1 MEEERS
7 EQPSTPPSP
16 PEPPTERKPL
26 RQRLLKAVLI
36 AALFSVVAGYLGYRS
51 ALTGLPRLDNATDYR
66 PLLPTVLY
74 DIKGRVAGEYGEQ
87 RRVIVPYQTLPK
99 HVTNAFLAAEDA
111 GFFHHGGVDIIAILR
126 AAYANLTSGKVRQ
139 GASTITQQVAKTFFL
154 SPERTI
160 LRKVREVALAYKLE
174 SALSKEEILFLYLNQ
189 IYFGEGAYG
198 VEAAANVYFGKHITE
213 VTVAEA
219 AILAGLPKA
228 PSAYSPYDNPTRARQ
243 RQEYV
248 IGQMLSNGF
257 ITQAEADQARVEQV
271 AIRRWQNPNVLG
283 GYYAEQVRRYLVETY
298 GEQRVLTDGLRV
310 ETSMDLELQMT
321 AQDAVRRGV
330 IDLEKRHGY
339 RGPVTHVAASEREA
353 FVDKLERETH
363 EPGPGGVIRLIG
375 PTPATTPV
383 DDFVPTDRTY
393 KALVVQVEND
403 KAELAVGHHKAVLPL
418 FDTTWAVKFNFADM
432 WTYMGGLTSLKRALK
447 PGDVVLVQLFDPAA
461 VAKGDKV
468 RGEKWKK
475 LKAPTDAWWANLV
488 PRTEAQS
495 ALLSTAPETA
505 ELRAMI
511 GGVDFFA
518 SQYNRA
524 IQSRRQPG
532 SSFKPIVYAAALT
545 KGYTP
550 ATMVVDSPDVYVN
563 MAEDST
569 EVTYWKPKNYDDT
582 FYGPITL
589 REALVRSRNVP
600 TLRIAQDIGMDSIF
614 DTAKRLGIT
623 TPLQRDLSIA
633 LGSSGVSLYELSMV
647 YTTFDAGGV
656 RRELKM
662 IRRVLDRDGKIV
674 EQQVPDWVI
683 EGRRPTAQERTEGD
697 KTYYKAEVALDPQT
711 NYLMVYLLSQVV
723 QHGTGWRARELGRPA
738 GGKTGTTNDNVDSW
752 FVGFTPELVTGVWV
766 GLDQPNLNLGP
777 VETGSMAANPIWND
791 YMRRALKGKPVQE
804 WNIPENIV
812 FHDVDGK
819 TGFIAGPTSEKIVR
833 MPFIYGHEPTTATS
847 AEYRPTD
854 DELLKLDMGF

>member
-1 MEEERS
+1 MEEDRS
-7 EQPSTPPSP
+7 EQPSTPPT
-16 PEPPTERKPL
+16 PPTPETPRMSLRKK
-26 RQRLLKAVLI
+26 LLTALLAVAVASL
-36 AALFSVVAGYLGYRS
+36 VAGYAAYRT
-51 ALTGLPRLDNATDYR
+51 ALVGLPKLDSATDYQ

-74 DIKGRVAGEYGEQ
+74 DIKGRVVAEYGEQ
-87 RRVIVPYQTLPK
+87 RRIIVPYVSLPK
-99 HVTNAFLAAEDA
+99 HVINAFLASEDA
-111 GFFHHGGVDIIAILR
+111 GFFSHGGVDIVAILR

-160 LRKVREVALAYKLE
+160 LRKVREVALAYRLE
-174 SALSKEEILFLYLNQ
+174 SVLSKEEILYLYLNQ
-189 IYFGEGAYG
+189 IYFGQGAYG
-198 VEAAANVYFGKHITE
+198 VEAAANVYFAKHISE

-243 RQEYV
+243 RQIYV
-248 IGQMLSNGF
+248 IGNMLDNGF
-257 ITQAEADQARVEQV
+257 ITKDEAEQATREAV
-271 AIRRWQNPNVLG
+271 AIKRWQNPNVNG
-283 GYYAEQVRRYLVETY
+283 GYYTEQVRRYLFDTY
-298 GEQRVLTDGLRV
+298 GEERVLTDGLRV
-310 ETSMDLELQMT
+310 ETSMDLDLQLI

-339 RGPVTHVAASEREA
+339 RGAITRVPEREREA
-353 FVDKLERETH
+353 YIEKLEREVH
-363 EPGPGGVIRLIG
+363 ETGPGGVIRYIG
-375 PTPATTPV
+375 PDPVTAPA
-383 DDFVPTDRTY
+383 DDFKPTDRIL
-393 KALVVQVEND
+393 KALVIKVQNEQ
-403 KAELAVGHHKAVLPL
+403 AELAVGNHKAILPL
-418 FDTTWAVKFNFADM
+418 FDTTWAVKFDFATM
-432 WTYMGGLTSLKRALK
+432 WAYTGGLTSLKRALK
-447 PGDVVLVQLFDPAA
+447 PGDVILVQLYEPE
-461 VAKGDKV
+461 VLLKTEKV
-468 RGEKWKK
+468 RGEKWRK
-475 LKAPTDAWWANLV
+475 LKPPEGALWANLV

-569 EVTYWKPKNYDDT
+569 EVTYWKPKNFDDT
-582 FYGPITL
+582 FYGPITF

-600 TLRIAQDIGMDSIF
+600 TLRIAQDIGMDAIF
-614 DTAKRLGIT
+614 DTAARLGIT

-633 LGSSGVSLYELSMV
+633 LGSSGISLYELSMA
-647 YTTFDAGGV
+647 YTTFDSGGV

-662 IRRVLDRDGKIV
+662 IRRVLDREGNV
-674 EQQVPDWVI
+674 LEQQVPDWVI
-683 EGRRPTAQERTEGD
+683 AGRKPTAAERAEGD
-697 KTYYKAEVALDPQT
+697 QTYYKAEVVLDPQT
-711 NYLMVYLLSQVV
+711 NYLMVYLLAQVV

-738 GGKTGTTNDNVDSW
+738 AGKTGTTNDNVDSW

-766 GLDQPNLNLGP
+766 GLDQPNQNLGP
-777 VETGSMAANPIWND
+777 IETGSMAANPIWND
-791 YMRRALKGKPVQE
+791 YMRRALKGKPVQD
-804 WNIPENIV
+804 WDIPENIV
-812 FHDVDGK
+812 FHEVDGK
-819 TGFIAGPTSEKIVR
+819 TGYLAGPTSEKITR
-833 MPFIYGHEPTTATS
+833 MPFIYGHEPTTAT
-847 AEYRPTD
+847 AGEYRPTD